1 MFRYP
6 VWKEGVSRSLT
17 KAIIWRIVGILFLAL
32 VSYIFTRELI
42 ATTLI
47 TLCHHTLFIFLY
59 YLHESF
65 WNWTSWL
72 RYSRAKP
79 IARIILYETIM
90 GNLVLGLISFAFTGE
105 WQTATIITLTYI
117 LNKHW
122 IYYVYDFLWGKLR
135 PVIIYSYVVCDLIHR
150 GHLRALQ
157 QAKALG
163 NYLIVGILTDEAV
176 VAYKRWPIIPF
187 EERAEM
193 VANLKCVD
201 RVMKQ
206 EALDPTENLKKLNA
220 DILTHSHQEGEDFPG
235 ADYMA
240 SAGKKAIRTEYYP
253 GQSTTKII
261 RKILETGE
269 K

>member
-6 VWKEGVSRSLT
+6 VWKERRTRSFA
-17 KAIIWRIVGILFLAL
+17 KATVWRVTGILFLAL
-32 VSYIFTRELI
+32 VTYIFTRQWV
-42 ATTLI
+42 TMTLI
-47 TLCHHTLFIFLY
+47 TLCHHAAFLLLY
-59 YLHESF
+59 YLHERF

-90 GNLVLGLISFAFTGE
+90 GNLVLGLISFAFTRE
-105 WQTATIITLTYI
+105 WQVATMITLVYI

-122 IYYVYDFLWGKLR
+122 MYLVHDFLWSKLR
-135 PVIIYSYVVCDLIHR
+135 PVIVYSYVVGDLIHR

-163 NYLIVGILTDEAV
+163 NYLIVGVLTDEATM
-176 VAYKRWPIIPF
+176 AYKRRPIIPF

-206 EALDPTENLKKLNA
+206 EALDPTENLKKIHS
-220 DILTHSHQEGEDFPG
+220 DILVHGDDWEDDFPG
-235 ADYMA
+235 AKYMR
-240 SAGKKAIRTEYYP
+240 SIGKQTTRTKYYA
-253 GQSTTKII
+253 GQSTTAIIEKI
-261 RKILETGE
+261 RSNR
-269 K
+269 

>member
-6 VWKEGVSRSLT
+6 VWKERRTRSLA
-17 KAIIWRIVGILFLAL
+17 KATVWRVIGILFLAL
-32 VSYIFTRELI
+32 VTYIFTKQWVTM
-42 ATTLI
+42 ALI
-47 TLCHHTLFIFLY
+47 TLCHHAAFILLY
-59 YLHESF
+59 YLHDRF
-65 WNWTSWL
+65 WNWTGWL

-79 IARIILYETIM
+79 IVRIILYETLM

-105 WQTATIITLTYI
+105 WQVATMITLVYI

-122 IYYVYDFLWGKLR
+122 MYFVHDFLWGKLR
-135 PVIIYSYVVCDLIHR
+135 PVIVYSYVVCDLIHR

-163 NYLIVGILTDEAV
+163 NYLIVGVLTDEATM
-176 VAYKRWPIIPF
+176 AYKRRPVNSF

-206 EALDPTENLKKLNA
+206 ESLDPTENLKKLNA
-220 DILTHSHQEGEDFPG
+220 DILTHSHEEGEDFPG

-240 SAGKKAIRTEYYP
+240 SVGKKAIRTEYYH
-253 GQSTTKII
+253 GQSTTDII
-261 RKILETGE
+261 NRILSRRE
-269 K
+269 